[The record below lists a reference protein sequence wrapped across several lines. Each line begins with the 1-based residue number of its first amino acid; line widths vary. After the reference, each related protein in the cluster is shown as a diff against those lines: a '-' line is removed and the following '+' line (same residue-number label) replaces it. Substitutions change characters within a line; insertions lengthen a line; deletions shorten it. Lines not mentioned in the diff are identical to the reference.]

1 MQRMKEAALRI
12 ASARGVPGTAG
23 ALVADGSGR
32 LLLLANYHVVF
43 GGGAA
48 AGDPVWAIPPGCEG
62 DCRRDAVWIGVAER
76 GWLAA
81 KLERIDRRFLDR
93 LNTLLFL
100 EKQRADPKAG
110 SFAIKIAQQTKQ
122 TFGSE
127 LPRSPFSLKRA
138 GLAFAVFAGL
148 VVLTLGVYHRY
159 SPWPRLAASA
169 RARPAAAQDA
179 RNLELAAPA
188 TNNVEEN
195 KNWGEVRITD
205 PGCDLKV
212 TKVDV
217 VPLQI
222 EAAAN
227 EALSRV
233 GDPSR

>member
-1 MQRMKEAALRI
+1 MNLRFAIVEKMLQRAQSRRKWARVLYRTFLLGSTFCVFALLFNLAVHRRLIAGQPEAI
-12 ASARGVPGTAG
+12 AICLMIIGAG
-23 ALVADGSGR
+23 AIAWVVLMITA
-32 LLLLANYHVVF
+32 LA
-43 GGGAA
+43 GK
-48 AGDPVWAIPPGCEG
+48 
-62 DCRRDAVWIGVAER
+62 AER

-169 RARPAAAQDA
+169 RARP
-179 RNLELAAPA
+179 
-188 TNNVEEN
+188 
-195 KNWGEVRITD
+195 
-205 PGCDLKV
+205 
-212 TKVDV
+212 
-217 VPLQI
+217 
-222 EAAAN
+222 
-227 EALSRV
+227 
-233 GDPSR
+233 